1 MSQTLIVFAS
11 LMAIY
16 LPILISP
23 GPNFLVVTQTA
34 VNQSRRHAVFTA
46 LGVSSASVV
55 MAGFAATG
63 LGLLMERL
71 HWFQAAVQML
81 GGAYLMYMGA
91 NIWRHA
97 ARPMVEGITTGT
109 RSLHYAY
116 WYGLAS
122 NLSNPKALVFFV
134 TIFTSIIPSESSAW
148 LRLTGVLGVAVAS
161 TAWHLALANWF
172 SGVRMQRAYRHA
184 KPAINRFTSCVL
196 LALGLHLL
204 WQFFARF
211 NNAF

>member
-1 MSQTLIVFAS
+1 M
-11 LMAIY
+11 
-16 LPILISP
+16 
-23 GPNFLVVTQTA
+23 
-34 VNQSRRHAVFTA
+34 
-46 LGVSSASVV
+46 
-55 MAGFAATG
+55 
-63 LGLLMERL
+63 GLLVERL
-71 HWFQAAVQML
+71 PWFQAEVQML

-134 TIFTSIIPSESSAW
+134 TIFTSIIPAESSSW
-148 LRLTGVLGVAVAS
+148 LRLDRRAGNRRGINC
-161 TAWHLALANWF
+161 LAPLLWPIGLA
-172 SGVRMQRAYRHA
+172 GGERMQRAYRHA

-196 LALGLHLL
+196 LRAWACICCGNSS
-204 WQFFARF
+204 RG
-211 NNAF
+211 NYT